1 LKIRGFKT
9 LSLCVSL
16 LDILPFVFDPV
27 HEFLEAGFTSDVF
40 EEGINVSVK

>member
-1 LKIRGFKT
+1 M

-16 LDILPFVFDPV
+16 LDIFPFVFDPL
-27 HEFLEAGFTSDVF
+27 HEFLEARLAADVF